1 MGKFKLNKEMAMGG
15 IFLVISGFIFT
26 LERFFA
32 ILKWVGESAPVKIR
46 GNGSYPIKPSM
57 PGFFDNLFV
66 PLFFAFGTFLFIVGI
81 TKVYKD

>member
-26 LERFFA
+26 LERFFS
-32 ILKWVGESAPVKIR
+32 ILEWMAEFVPVQII
-46 GNGSYPIKPSM
+46 GHGSYSTKPSM

-81 TKVYKD
+81 IKVYKD